1 MQLSIPIRDGN
12 NIWHRRTL
20 EKWIRTN
27 VLSKGHGILM
37 RLAGAYGLDPL
48 YIQSVSSC
56 VLIHWI
62 LDKVI
67 QDSPKSSEIKCAGEK
82 MGLVSNSLKRTNQE
96 EIKKFK
102 IKGVDDPR
110 ADLSQFNNEFTDKL
124 AHFIGHG
131 WAEMPTD
138 QEGVDIDLLERLL
151 GVSVP
156 AYQDVPSISSGNLPT
171 IILPPSIP
179 SEVPLPG
186 PQKRDP
192 MKKGRIKRVVDLQDI
207 ENLKADITN
216 SNENIS
222 RLNGRLDGHEN
233 RLVQLEL
240 EIRRRL

>member
-12 NIWHRRTL
+12 EIWHRREL
-20 EKWIRTN
+20 EKWLRTN

-48 YIQSVSSC
+48 YVQSVSSS

-67 QDSPKSSEIKCAGEK
+67 QDSPKSNEIKCVGEK

-102 IKGVDDPR
+102 IKGIDDPR
-110 ADLSQFNNEFTDKL
+110 ADLSEFNNQFTDKL

-151 GVSVP
+151 GISTP
-156 AYQDVPSISSGNLPT
+156 AYLDIPSPN

-179 SEVPLPG
+179 SEIPLPG

-192 MKKGRIKRVVDLQDI
+192 MKKGKIKRVVDLQDI
-207 ENLKADITN
+207 ENLKADIQN
-216 SNENIS
+216 SNDNIS

-240 EIRRRL
+240 EMRRRL

>member
-12 NIWHRRTL
+12 DIWHRRNL

-27 VLSKGHGILM
+27 VLSKGHGVLM

-48 YIQSVSSC
+48 YVQSVSSS
-56 VLIHWI
+56 VLIHWT
-62 LDKVI
+62 LDKII
-67 QDSPKSSEIKCAGEK
+67 QDSAKSSEIKCAGEK

-102 IKGVDDPR
+102 IKGIDDPR
-110 ADLSQFNNEFTDKL
+110 ADLSEFNNEFTNKL

-151 GVSVP
+151 GISVP
-156 AYQDVPSISSGNLPT
+156 AYKDPVAI
-171 IILPPSIP
+171 PPPIP
-179 SEVPLPG
+179 SEVILPG
-186 PQKRDP
+186 LKIKDP
-192 MKKGRIKRVVDLQDI
+192 MKRGKIKRVVDLQDI
-207 ENLKADITN
+207 ENLKAEITN
-216 SNENIS
+216 SNDNIS
-222 RLNGRLDGHEN
+222 RLNGRLDGHES

-240 EIRRRL
+240 EMRRRL